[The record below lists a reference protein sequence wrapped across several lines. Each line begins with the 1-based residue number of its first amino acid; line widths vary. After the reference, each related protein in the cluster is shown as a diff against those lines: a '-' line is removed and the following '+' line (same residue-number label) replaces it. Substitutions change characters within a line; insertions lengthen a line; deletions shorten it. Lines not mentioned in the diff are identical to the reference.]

1 MKKTTYIYVVDTFG
15 VHLSLLFDGMS
26 KVNFQTKLNS

>member
-1 MKKTTYIYVVDTFG
+1 MKKTTYIYVVETFG

-26 KVNFQTKLNS
+26 KVNLTFKQN